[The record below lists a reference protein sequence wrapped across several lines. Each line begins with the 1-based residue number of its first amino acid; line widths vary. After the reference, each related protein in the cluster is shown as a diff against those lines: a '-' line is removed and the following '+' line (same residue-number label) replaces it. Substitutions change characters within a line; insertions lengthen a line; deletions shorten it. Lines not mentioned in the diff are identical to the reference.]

1 MPQTTETLP
10 NGLSLLQDDRFFKLG
25 QDSVLLSAFAK
36 IRRRARVLDLGCGTG
51 LIGRAL
57 KNDENRL
64 TGVDISSAMLEQ
76 AGKKGVYDKLVEADI
91 EKYCRRLP
99 PADWV
104 VAADVFGYVGRL
116 DEIIPAVFPRNF
128 CFSVAAAPQTDDYEL
143 TPSGRY
149 RHNPEYVKKLLQ
161 KAGYSDIM
169 EHRTEL
175 RRENGRPVE
184 GIVFVAKE
192 K

>member
-1 MPQTTETLP
+1 MCFSSSFVKSFL
-10 NGLSLLQDDRFFKLG
+10 NCRLLIVQ
-25 QDSVLLSAFAK
+25 
-36 IRRRARVLDLGCGTG
+36 
-51 LIGRAL
+51 LIQRAL
-57 KNDENRL
+57 EEVRKSKEDFA
-64 TGVDISSAMLEQ
+64 AMLEQ

-116 DEIIPAVFPRNF
+116 DGIIPAVFPRNF
-128 CFSVAAAPQTDDYEL
+128 CFSVAAAAGTDDYEL